1 MRAASP
7 PAIVAEPA
15 SGFPSAGWT
24 GVRCVRR
31 LVSGRG
37 AGAGGDGGGAGSSGA
52 IVEEPTSG
60 FSISIVPPHFEQRVL
75 TFGRSPSF
83 DSSNLYLDRQAGQA
97 TIIATLLRS
106 PGSART
112 RLPAPD
118 DRGEDNTNQAVAAAG
133 VE

>member
-1 MRAASP
+1 
-7 PAIVAEPA
+7 VAEPA
-15 SGFPSAGWT
+15 SGFAVAGWT
-24 GVRCVRR
+24 GVLCVRR
-31 LVSGRG
+31 LGSGRG
-37 AGAGGDGGGAGSSGA
+37 AGVGAGGGGAGSSGG
-52 IVEEPTSG
+52 IVKEPRSG
-60 FSISIVPPHFEQRVL
+60 FSISIVPPHFEQRVF

-106 PGSART
+106 PGPQRT

-118 DRGEDNTNQAVAAAG
+118 GPGEDNTNQAAAAAG